1 MNLHNGHK
9 LLLIDD
15 EESLKKENISIDNC
29 TKEFNNNIQ
38 KLKKLKLLIE
48 DEMTKIDNAYER
60 VDKETTQSYE
70 IRREKLNKEENEL
83 KETLKTEVTKIKE
96 KLEIC
101 LSEINNLSKISDKVL
116 KGIKNLE
123 NEEKNMNKTLSYISK
138 INKSQKDMK
147 RLFQE
152 LLKNMNISYIE
163 KESKIN
169 YYEYYFN
176 GLPIPQNIKF
186 TYIKNNSLKVVWE
199 IENINLINIDNKEI
213 KYKIEIRKE
222 GEKFNEIN
230 VDNNTEYLINYLD
243 KRTNYEIR
251 ICSIYKSTISNWSQ
265 SCKIKTLDFDT
276 DSIILAESD
285 KGNEYLN
292 KLYEWTGNKKL
303 ELLYRGTRDGS
314 ESRIFHN
321 KCDNQG
327 PTLCLIKNDK
337 GNLFGGY
344 TSVSWTNNNEGEYKS
359 SDDSFLFT
367 LSNIYNIAPT
377 KITNTSKY
385 KSVYHYSRCG
395 CIFGGGQSGH
405 DLCIKNEF
413 LLNNDSYTNL
423 GNAYK
428 DILGKG
434 RSIFTGDENN
444 KNKNIR
450 IKEIEIFKVSS

>member
-1 MNLHNGHK
+1 MKLFCVDEKELCCTHCHFMNLHNGHK

-169 YYEYYFN
+169 YDEYYFN
-176 GLPIPQNIKF
+176 GLPIPQNIKL
-186 TYIKNNSLKVVWE
+186 TYIEMNSLKVAWE
-199 IENINLINIDNKEI
+199 IENINLINKDNKEI

-222 GEKFNEIN
+222 GEKSYEIN
-230 VDNNTEYLINYLD
+230 VDNNTEYLINNLD

-251 ICSIYKSTISNWSQ
+251 ICSIYKDTISNWSQ
-265 SCKIKTLDFDT
+265 LCKIKTFDFVI

-292 KLYEWTGNKKL
+292 KLYE
-303 ELLYRGTRDGS
+303 
-314 ESRIFHN
+314 
-321 KCDNQG
+321 
-327 PTLCLIKNDK
+327 
-337 GNLFGGY
+337 
-344 TSVSWTNNNEGEYKS
+344 
-359 SDDSFLFT
+359 
-367 LSNIYNIAPT
+367 
-377 KITNTSKY
+377 
-385 KSVYHYSRCG
+385 
-395 CIFGGGQSGH
+395 
-405 DLCIKNEF
+405 
-413 LLNNDSYTNL
+413 
-423 GNAYK
+423 
-428 DILGKG
+428 
-434 RSIFTGDENN
+434 
-444 KNKNIR
+444 
-450 IKEIEIFKVSS
+450 